1 MQFTS
6 ACHPVQIFAGS
17 HFKRSLA
24 LSLLIQ
30 LLPLF
35 LLNLQDTEENINFVF
50 PFAKIP
56 LTVLF
61 GLFRIVCGL
70 SGVAHMPLEQDH
82 KGPQNETPLKD
93 LRFFFLTFV
102 FYLICIP
109 KHAVSDFFHYNFL
122 ITSMHTKF
130 R

>member
-17 HFKRSLA
+17 HFKRLLA
-24 LSLLIQ
+24 LRLLIQ
-30 LLPLF
+30 LRPLF

-50 PFAKIP
+50 LFAKIP

-70 SGVAHMPLEQDH
+70 SGGGSYAFRA
-82 KGPQNETPLKD
+82 GPQRT
-93 LRFFFLTFV
+93 
-102 FYLICIP
+102 
-109 KHAVSDFFHYNFL
+109 
-122 ITSMHTKF
+122 TK
-130 R
+130 